1 MCGSGGSSDS
11 QRQTSMGLIRERRRR
26 RWSEQSVS
34 RQLHLDI
41 RLRDDLSFRNYL
53 IGRNREPVTALQA
66 ALNGLH
72 QHLADAD
79 RSLFFWGERGAG
91 KTHLLQAACGLV
103 EQSNNISFAYVPLA
117 MAQEVSPALLEGLE
131 EIDLVCIDDIEHIC
145 GRLTWENA
153 LFALVE
159 RLRAEKGVLLVAGR
173 TNPVSLNLRLPDLA
187 TRLGWGLV
195 YQLHGLSDSETV
207 EALQLRAHNR
217 GLQMSE
223 KVARYVLHHYPRDTR
238 SVFDFL
244 ERIDE
249 TSLARQR
256 RVTIPFVRSLGVR

>member
-1 MCGSGGSSDS
+1 
-11 QRQTSMGLIRERRRR
+11 
-26 RWSEQSVS
+26 VS

-53 IGRNREPVTALQA
+53 IGHNREPVAALQA
-66 ALNGLH
+66 ALSGLLH
-72 QHLADAD
+72 HLPDVD
-79 RSLFFWGERGAG
+79 RSLFFWGERGSG

-103 EQSNNISFAYVPLA
+103 EQNNNISFAYVPLA

-159 RLRAEKGVLLVAGR
+159 RLRAEEGVLLVAGR
-173 TNPVSLNLRLPDLA
+173 TNPASLNLRLPDLA

-207 EALQLRAHNR
+207 EALQLRARNR

>member
-1 MCGSGGSSDS
+1 MYGSGASSGGRRRAS
-11 QRQTSMGLIRERRRR
+11 TGPIPERRAQ
-26 RWSEQSVS
+26 QSMS

-41 RLRDDLSFRNYL
+41 RLRDDLSFGNYL
-53 IGRNREPVTALQA
+53 IARNREPVAGLQA
-66 ALNGLH
+66 VLSRLRHHPPDPG
-72 QHLADAD
+72 AD
-79 RSLFFWGERGAG
+79 RSLFFWGERGSG
-91 KTHLLQAACGLV
+91 KTHLLQAACRLL
-103 EQSNNISFAYVPLA
+103 EQSTNVSFAYVPLA

-131 EIDLVCIDDIEHIC
+131 GIDLVCIDDIEHIC
-145 GRLTWENA
+145 GHLPWENA

-159 RLRAEKGVLLVAGR
+159 RLRGAKGVLLAAGR
-173 TNPVSLNLRLPDLA
+173 TNPASLDLSLPDLA

-195 YQLHGLSDSETV
+195 YQLQALSDSEIV

-223 KVARYVLHHYPRDTR
+223 KVARYVLHHYPRDAR

-244 ERIDE
+244 EQIDE

-256 RVTIPFVRSLGVR
+256 RVTIPFIRSLGMR